1 MIIRNRKFNNIP
13 KIFHRSCRLLSS
25 AQSNPVVANTATQ
38 ESKIQQLINA
48 DKKENNPVPV
58 FKKAFL
64 NTSKIAIKDVNGEKL
79 YSDLVTG
86 SFKLSKQI
94 SDVCGKWRH

>member
-1 MIIRNRKFNNIP
+1 MLRIQIQKINFAKTIIR
-13 KIFHRSCRLLSS
+13 RSLSS
-25 AQSNPVVANTATQ
+25 TAQSNPIIDSSTPTQ

-48 DKKENNPVPV
+48 DVKNGNPVPV
-58 FKKAFL
+58 FKKAIL
-64 NTSKIAIKDVNGEKL
+64 NSSKIAVKDLNGEKL

-94 SDVCGKWRH
+94 SDVCGK